1 MSNNIYQAI
10 SFCRLCGSKNLE
22 PLFDFGN
29 VSLANDLVKVGE
41 NRKSLESPL
50 VVVRCEDCFAVQLK
64 HTVDPIVLFKNYSYL
79 TPPNFDSHFKEYAK
93 TVSSHLKLKKGE
105 PVIEIGGN
113 TGLLCS
119 HFKKLGYDPINV
131 EPCLQIANIAR
142 EKGIKIYHGF
152 FDKQTARRLK
162 GAHTGIVKLIVATNV
177 LAHVDLDVVMEGVKE
192 ILHDDGILVMENAYL
207 PKSIEHKDM
216 FQVYAEHLHYHLLTP
231 LKTYFL
237 KYNLNLYHVE
247 FNDVQLGSFRAY
259 IGKRKDDQ
267 TIIKA
272 LEQEK
277 KYTNNTV
284 YKEFWRDM
292 NIWRNKIKYILHTIT
307 SGNNNNI
314 AIYGVPA
321 KLVLLLKFIDFEGL
335 KYAIDDSPSKINK
348 LVPGTNIEIKSSDYF
363 KKNPPEYCFLGA
375 YNFKDD
381 IIKKHNWYKGLWLDP
396 LKLQFH

>member
-1 MSNNIYQAI
+1 MIKEI
-10 SFCRLCGSKNLE
+10 KFCRLCGSKNLE

-207 PKSIEHKDM
+207 PKSIEFKDM
-216 FQVYAEHLHYHLLTP
+216 FQVYAEHLMYYTLTP
-231 LKTYFL
+231 LKKYFH
-237 KYNLNLYHVE
+237 KHGYNLFRVE
-247 FNDVQLGSFRAY
+247 FNDIQLGSFRAY
-259 IGKRKDDQ
+259 IGKRCDH
-267 TIIKA
+267 ISIKRA
-272 LEQEK
+272 LEWEEK
-277 KYTNNTV
+277 NGFNSIER
-284 YKEFWRDM
+284 YKLFIKEVE
-292 NIWRNKIKYILHTIT
+292 NLKNKLYNFLINVDDI
-307 SGNNNNI
+307 S
-314 AIYGVPA
+314 IYGVTA
-321 KLVLLLKFIDFEGL
+321 KVVLLLKYIGFNKF
-335 KYAIDDSPSKINK
+335 KYAIDDSKIKVNHFI
-348 LVPGTNIEIKSSDYF
+348 PGTNIEIKSSDF
-363 KKNPPEYCFLGA
+363 FRKNPTKYCLLGA
-375 YNFKDD
+375 YNFEKD
-381 IIKKHNWYKGLWLDP
+381 IIKAHTWYKGTWINP
-396 LKLQFH
+396 LTFVID